1 MEKWN
6 RFVIIVGIVG
16 VAWMVT
22 MAIVIRSVRS
32 IEIDSQAMLAIW
44 NPIVALLG
52 GLVGYV
58 AGKKDNDIQ

>member
-1 MEKWN
+1 
-6 RFVIIVGIVG
+6 
-16 VAWMVT
+16 MVT